1 MLEEGK
7 VSMIL
12 EKEEVVSEE
21 KDEKEETVT
30 PLSDN
35 KVNIEETTTQDNLG
49 AKSKEK
55 RTKDNVVVGKTRRK
69 RGLNDTLVN
78 GKLFKIEEISVLCIA
93 QITEAHFIYNLTYDI
108 VLHLSKMKIL
118 RRNFCQYGRVV

>member
-1 MLEEGK
+1 MFSAPWSCKVLEERK

-21 KDEKEETVT
+21 KEEKEKTVT
-30 PLSDN
+30 PLSEN
-35 KVNIEETTTQDNLG
+35 KVNLEETTTQANLG
-49 AKSKEK
+49 KKSKQK

-78 GKLFKIEEISVLCIA
+78 RKLFKIEGISVLCIA
-93 QITEAHFIYNLTYDI
+93 
-108 VLHLSKMKIL
+108 LHTLG
-118 RRNFCQYGRVV
+118 Q

>member
-12 EKEEVVSEE
+12 EKEEVDSEE

-30 PLSDN
+30 SSSEN
-35 KVNIEETTTQDNLG
+35 KVNLEETTTQVNLG
-49 AKSKEK
+49 KKSKQK
-55 RTKDNVVVGKTRRK
+55 RTKDVVVGKTRRK

>member
-12 EKEEVVSEE
+12 EKEVDSEE

-55 RTKDNVVVGKTRRK
+55 RTKDNVMVVGKTRRK

>member
-1 MLEEGK
+1 MLEERK
-7 VSMIL
+7 VSMIW

-30 PLSDN
+30 SSSEN
-35 KVNIEETTTQDNLG
+35 KVNLEETTTQANLG
-49 AKSKEK
+49 KKSKEK

-93 QITEAHFIYNLTYDI
+93 QINNRGT
-108 VLHLSKMKIL
+108 LHIQFDL
-118 RRNFCQYGRVV
+118 

>member
-12 EKEEVVSEE
+12 EKEVDSEE

-30 PLSDN
+30 SSSEN
-35 KVNIEETTTQDNLG
+35 KVNLEETTTQVNLG
-49 AKSKEK
+49 KKSKEK
-55 RTKDNVVVGKTRRK
+55 RTKDNVFVGKTRRK

-118 RRNFCQYGRVV
+118 RRNFCQ

>member
-12 EKEEVVSEE
+12 EKEEVDSEE

-30 PLSDN
+30 SSSEN
-35 KVNIEETTTQDNLG
+35 KVNLEETTTQVNLG
-49 AKSKEK
+49 KKSKQK
-55 RTKDNVVVGKTRRK
+55 RTKDNVVEGKTRRK

-118 RRNFCQYGRVV
+118 RRNFCQ